1 MSDHD
6 RIERELL
13 RLAEARGEGSFCP
26 SEVARACAT
35 AAGVGDWRSLMP
47 LVREVA
53 TELAETGAIRA
64 TQGGRTVKVREAK
77 GPLRLRR
84 P

>member
-1 MSDHD
+1 MSDRD
-6 RIERELL
+6 RIKREML
-13 RLAEARGEGSFCP
+13 RLAEARGEGSICP
-26 SEVARACAT
+26 SEVARACA
-35 AAGVGDWRSLMP
+35 AGRGDADWRALMP

-53 TELAETGAIRA
+53 AELAESGAIMA
-64 TQGGRTVKVREAK
+64 TQGGRVVNVREAK